1 MQLLLDVLREAKGV
15 CVPMVFILDEFQLS
29 NFEGSFKD
37 YSVDRRELSFKSL
50 NVVEMLLLLSMAHLE
65 KCNSIPYN
73 FESIY
78 EEYVRLLRL
87 EDEGGSIGVST
98 YTFTAVQKA
107 RVNQYDLHYQ
117 AVCLILDL
125 KHLEE
130 LFRLDSA
137 NLPDIGKN
145 MDKKVD
151 LKEKD
156 PRSFFYEKYMSCDAY
171 KLRCSLFGIIIIKFL
186 VLPLVYSSNLM

>member
-1 MQLLLDVLREAKGV
+1 MIVKLCTSLAIAIRRITRSKRSMCPNGIYLRRISIIYFG
-15 CVPMVFILDEFQLS
+15 S
-29 NFEGSFKD
+29 SFKD
-37 YSVDRRELSFKSL
+37 YSVDRHELSFKSL

-73 FESIY
+73 FELIY

-156 PRSFFYEKYMSCDAY
+156 PRSFFYEKYMSCDA
-171 KLRCSLFGIIIIKFL
+171 
-186 VLPLVYSSNLM
+186 